1 MAESAHTGQHWD
13 MVFIT
18 TQPKPHDLP
27 PDPQRV
33 EQTLAG
39 LIERIRTGQI
49 DCFATIDRQGRL
61 VHLR

>member
-1 MAESAHTGQHWD
+1 

-18 TQPKPHDLP
+18 TQPKPHDLL